1 MLGLTSLF
9 NDQKLSFLGFYV
21 FYQVIFI
28 VRFAFGSNVVRD
40 SPRSSLWHGYR
51 SWRCSNRR

>member
-21 FYQVIFI
+21 FYQVIF
-28 VRFAFGSNVVRD
+28 VVGFAFGSNVVRD

-51 SWRCSNRR
+51 S